1 MSFIELREIS
11 KSYILGD
18 TRVQAL
24 QGINLKLEK
33 SEFAALIG
41 ASGSGKSTLL
51 HILGSIDHPDSGT
64 YFLDGL
70 EIPLLNDDDK
80 SLIRNQ
86 KIGFIFQ
93 SFHLVPVLNV
103 FENVELPLLVQ
114 AKLSKQERHHRVIE
128 ALNDVGLHD
137 FMNHPPNKLS
147 GGQRQRVAIAR
158 ALVTQPALILADE
171 PTANLDSVTTHKI
184 VDLLLELNSNKQ
196 VTFLFCTHDEKLMSR
211 VNRQIRIQDGKI
223 IGDSWPSGN

>member
-64 YFLDGL
+64 HFLDGL

-86 KIGFIFQ
+86 KIGNYISKSLAGIQGITEVRGRGLMIGIELDQPVGPVRDALLYKEHIFCGYAGKSTLRLLPSLAMDQ
-93 SFHLVPVLNV
+93 QIADRFLESLAIVL
-103 FENVELPLLVQ
+103 
-114 AKLSKQERHHRVIE
+114 R
-128 ALNDVGLHD
+128 G
-137 FMNHPPNKLS
+137 
-147 GGQRQRVAIAR
+147 
-158 ALVTQPALILADE
+158 
-171 PTANLDSVTTHKI
+171 
-184 VDLLLELNSNKQ
+184 
-196 VTFLFCTHDEKLMSR
+196 
-211 VNRQIRIQDGKI
+211 
-223 IGDSWPSGN
+223 